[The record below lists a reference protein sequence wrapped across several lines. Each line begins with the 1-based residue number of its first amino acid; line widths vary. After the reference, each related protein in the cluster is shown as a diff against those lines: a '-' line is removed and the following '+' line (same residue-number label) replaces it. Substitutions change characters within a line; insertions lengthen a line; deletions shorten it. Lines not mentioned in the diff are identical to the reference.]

1 MLARLLSGAR
11 ASVGASRQLRPE
23 AATAS
28 QETATPSGTS
38 PLHLVVD
45 EKEQT
50 ATASQETV
58 LFVHGWPDD
67 ERVWDDLLP
76 HFTAR
81 FRCARARLPLHGR
94 CDDPCC
100 SGARCTG
107 YDMDEIVDLLHEAA
121 LRACGEGKLILVVHD
136 FGAIYGMLL
145 AARFPELIRCVI
157 ALDIGYIELAGLV
170 GPHSCRGLRNLCF
183 FGAMYQWALCLCW
196 LLQLLPLV
204 GHLMRAACFCC
215 RPASCYSYFYLHT
228 RCCCEPAWRES
239 IDWTRYP
246 PQPTLFLHAAW
257 LWPLSKFLRF
267 YDEAWARGLV
277 TRGDGSR
284 ALRMRGDHYFF
295 TRRHPFRI
303 LPNDLAEVCAAIDAF
318 LDDVPLSAAGCGV

>member
-1 MLARLLSGAR
+1 MVCSPAEAR
-11 ASVGASRQLRPE
+11 AARTQPVIAG
-23 AATAS
+23 
-28 QETATPSGTS
+28 
-38 PLHLVVD
+38 H
-45 EKEQT
+45 
-50 ATASQETV
+50 V
-58 LFVHGWPDD
+58 L
-67 ERVWDDLLP
+67 L
-76 HFTAR
+76 
-81 FRCARARLPLHGR
+81 
-94 CDDPCC
+94 
-100 SGARCTG
+100 
-107 YDMDEIVDLLHEAA
+107 
-121 LRACGEGKLILVVHD
+121 
-136 FGAIYGMLL
+136 GMLL
-145 AARFPELIRCVI
+145 AERFPELIRCVI
-157 ALDIGYIELAGLV
+157 ALDIGYIELAGLA

-196 LLQLLPLV
+196 LLQLLPLI

-239 IDWTRYP
+239 IDWTHYP

-257 LWPLSKFLRF
+257 LWPLSKLLRF

>member
-1 MLARLLSGAR
+1 MVCSPAEAR
-11 ASVGASRQLRPE
+11 AARTQPVIAG
-23 AATAS
+23 
-28 QETATPSGTS
+28 
-38 PLHLVVD
+38 H
-45 EKEQT
+45 
-50 ATASQETV
+50 V
-58 LFVHGWPDD
+58 L
-67 ERVWDDLLP
+67 L
-76 HFTAR
+76 
-81 FRCARARLPLHGR
+81 
-94 CDDPCC
+94 
-100 SGARCTG
+100 
-107 YDMDEIVDLLHEAA
+107 
-121 LRACGEGKLILVVHD
+121 
-136 FGAIYGMLL
+136 GMLL

-239 IDWTRYP
+239 IDWTHYP

>member
-11 ASVGASRQLRPE
+11 ASVSASRQLRPE

-81 FRCARARLPLHGR
+81 FRCARARLPLYGR

-121 LRACGEGKLILVVHD
+121 LVRYYVGIFKHALHSSRPAHVRCI
-136 FGAIYGMLL
+136 
-145 AARFPELIRCVI
+145 AARLRRRE
-157 ALDIGYIELAGLV
+157 A
-170 GPHSCRGLRNLCF
+170 HSCSARFWRNLWC
-183 FGAMYQWALCLCW
+183 
-196 LLQLLPLV
+196 
-204 GHLMRAACFCC
+204 
-215 RPASCYSYFYLHT
+215 
-228 RCCCEPAWRES
+228 
-239 IDWTRYP
+239 
-246 PQPTLFLHAAW
+246 
-257 LWPLSKFLRF
+257 
-267 YDEAWARGLV
+267 ARQQKHGQ
-277 TRGDGSR
+277 RGR
-284 ALRMRGDHYFF
+284 
-295 TRRHPFRI
+295 
-303 LPNDLAEVCAAIDAF
+303 NQ
-318 LDDVPLSAAGCGV
+318 